1 MGSGGKTGM
10 DGHALE
16 LTTLGDILVNEIMDE
31 VLGHG
36 GVQLFGHVVSLLK
49 CSISAV
55 LPGDSQL
62 NSYFTRYIQKL
73 QSISC
78 RKAEKSVPFRGH
90 PTTLM
95 GLPSR

>member
-1 MGSGGKTGM
+1 M

-16 LTTLGDILVNEIMDE
+16 LTTLGDVLVNEIMDE

-36 GVQLFGHVVSLLK
+36 GVQLFWHVVSLLK

-55 LPGDSQL
+55 PPEGSQL
-62 NSYFTRYIQKL
+62 NPYFTRCIQKL
-73 QSISC
+73 QWISHN
-78 RKAEKSVPFRGH
+78 RAEKSVSLRPQ